1 MNEMLSTNETKST
14 KQAPSAD
21 HPRSV
26 TVLGATGSV
35 GKSTLDLIAADPESY
50 RVEAL
55 TANRRADELA
65 ALAIE
70 HRAKLAVVAD
80 PSAYGD
86 LKRALSGTGIDIAA
100 GPDGL
105 ARAALAPSDWV
116 MAAIVGAAGLPAT
129 LEAVRRGAMVALAT
143 KECLVSAG
151 ALFMDEVRRSGA
163 TLLPV
168 DSEHN
173 AIFQALAGAHP
184 EDVERLVLTASGGP
198 FRSAGLETMREATP
212 ALALDHP
219 NWEMGAKIT
228 IDSATM
234 MNKGLELIEAHHL
247 FSIGEERIDILVH
260 PQSIIHSMVAFTD
273 GSFLAQLGA
282 PDMRIPIAYTLGW
295 PERLDADTPRLDLAD
310 IGKLTFEQPD
320 PVRFPPLRL
329 ARDVLKAGGG
339 APNVLNAANEVAVAA
354 FLEER
359 IGFADIASIVEAT
372 LDVMPVTP
380 LDSLETVFKVDDEAR
395 RRADELIAQRS
406 KRAS

>member
-1 MNEMLSTNETKST
+1 MNEAISAR
-14 KQAPSAD
+14 QAQSAD
-21 HPRSV
+21 RPRSV

-80 PSAYGD
+80 PLAYGD

-105 ARAALAPSDWV
+105 ARAALAPADWV
-116 MAAIVGAAGLPAT
+116 MASIVGAAGLPAT

-151 ALFMDEVRRSGA
+151 SLFMDEVRRSGA

-173 AIFQALAGAHP
+173 AIFQALAGERA

-198 FRSAGLETMREATP
+198 FRDASVETMRQATP

-247 FSIGEERIDILVH
+247 FAIGEERIDILVH

-282 PDMRIPIAYTLGW
+282 PDMRIPIAYALGW
-295 PERLDADTPRLDLAD
+295 PERLDADTPRLDLAE
-310 IGKLTFEQPD
+310 IGKLTFEPPD
-320 PVRFPPLRL
+320 PSRFPPLRL
-329 ARDVLKAGGG
+329 ARDVLRSGGS

-372 LDVMPVTP
+372 LEAMPVTP
-380 LDSLETVFKVDDEAR
+380 LDSLETVFTVDDEAR